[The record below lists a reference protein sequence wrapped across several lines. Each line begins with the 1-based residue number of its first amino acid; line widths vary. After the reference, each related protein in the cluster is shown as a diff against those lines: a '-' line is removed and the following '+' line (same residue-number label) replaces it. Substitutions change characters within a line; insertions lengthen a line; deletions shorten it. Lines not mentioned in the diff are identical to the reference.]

1 MRGLSPV
8 IEMAGQRGKRKLI
21 AAKLRAGV
29 GDDVIKQSSG
39 VTERLIR
46 SVNYQMKKKEV
57 KAAASI
63 SIAQLPPDGPPCSSD
78 NPEIGSVAAMLPR
91 DVIRQLVE
99 KISTNAAAD
108 VSRRQG
114 GGGSVSWKQLA
125 AAYQMPESKMHR
137 LVYDEW
143 ERMMTDAGGDGD
155 GGRVQKVTH

>member
-1 MRGLSPV
+1 MILRRSEKINYLKKENFDATRCGVCVRGLSPV

-63 SIAQLPPDGPPCSSD
+63 SIAQLPPDGPPARFIPAKSGWQS
-78 NPEIGSVAAMLPR
+78 PR
-91 DVIRQLVE
+91 YCNTHKHKSNDSATHKNRHNFLGQH
-99 KISTNAAAD
+99 
-108 VSRRQG
+108 
-114 GGGSVSWKQLA
+114 
-125 AAYQMPESKMHR
+125 SKPP
-137 LVYDEW
+137 
-143 ERMMTDAGGDGD
+143 
-155 GGRVQKVTH
+155 KS